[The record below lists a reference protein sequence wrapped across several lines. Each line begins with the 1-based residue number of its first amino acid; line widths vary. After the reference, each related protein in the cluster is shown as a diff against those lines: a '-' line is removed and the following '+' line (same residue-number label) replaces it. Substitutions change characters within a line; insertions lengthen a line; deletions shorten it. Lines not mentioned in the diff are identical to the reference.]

1 MTDTQDTTELH
12 YNSAGTHV
20 HVVHSET
27 GGRWECPLDYLPT
40 AKLRGWE
47 PTEPETDDL
56 AGLFDDSSAEGEEQ
70 TGFDPAEH
78 SVDEVSAHLAKHAE
92 ASPGEVERV
101 LDLERGGKNR
111 KTVVVPDGFDP
122 ITGD

>member
-1 MTDTQDTTELH
+1 MTDSQDTTELH
-12 YNSAGTHV
+12 YNGAGTHV

-40 AKLRGWE
+40 AQLRGWE
-47 PTEPETDDL
+47 PVPPEDHTLD
-56 AGLFDDSSAEGEEQ
+56 GLFDDSSAEGENQ

-78 SVDEVSAHLAKHAE
+78 GVDDVTAHLAKFAE
-92 ASPGEVERV
+92 ASPGEVLRV
-101 LDLERGGKNR
+101 LELERAGKNR
-111 KTVVVPDGFDP
+111 KTVVVPEGFDP

>member
-1 MTDTQDTTELH
+1 MTDSQGTTVLH
-12 YNSAGTHV
+12 YNGAGTHV
-20 HVVHSET
+20 HVVHAET

-47 PTEPETDDL
+47 PAEPEGDDL
-56 AGLFDDSSAEGEEQ
+56 DGLFDDSSAEGEEQ

-78 SVDEVSAHLAKHAE
+78 DVAAVSAHLALHSE

-101 LDLERGGKNR
+101 LELERAGKNR